1 VPRGEAGEIVAR
13 GVTCVRGYWNRPEET
28 AEAFRDGWFHTGD
41 VGVVDGGYLF
51 IKDRLKDMIITGGAN
66 IYPAEIENVLSS
78 HPQVQLCAV
87 IGVPDR
93 IKGEVAVACIVPR
106 AGQTPDVT
114 ELDAFCRQRLAA
126 YKVPRRF
133 ELHAALPL
141 TPAGKL
147 RKREI
152 RRLKL
157 EAARDQP

>member
-1 VPRGEAGEIVAR
+1 M
-13 GVTCVRGYWNRPEET
+13 RGYWNRPEET